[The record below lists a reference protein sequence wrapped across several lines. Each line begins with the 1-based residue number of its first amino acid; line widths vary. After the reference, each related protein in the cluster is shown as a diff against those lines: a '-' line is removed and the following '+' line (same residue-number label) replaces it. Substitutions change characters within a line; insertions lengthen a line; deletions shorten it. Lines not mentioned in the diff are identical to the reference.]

1 MSKKER
7 KIQDYDRVYAFLRH
21 YVDFCLRLAYRK
33 IRYVGLEKVPSDG
46 AVIYAPNH
54 TNALMDALVILS
66 MDRKQKVFVARADI
80 FKNPK
85 VAKILRF
92 LKIMPIMRIR
102 DGMDEVRKNTEI
114 IHKSVDVLLD
124 KVPFC
129 ILPEGRHQAK
139 HSLLPLSK
147 GIFRIALEAEEIMD
161 GRLPLYIVPVGLEY
175 GNFFRYRSTVL
186 VQIGEPINVS
196 SQGARLAFPAR
207 GDEPDEGRP
216 LRAHE
221 GSHPLHPRR

>member
-1 MSKKER
+1 
-7 KIQDYDRVYAFLRH
+7 
-21 YVDFCLRLAYRK
+21 
-33 IRYVGLEKVPSDG
+33 
-46 AVIYAPNH
+46 
-54 TNALMDALVILS
+54 
-66 MDRKQKVFVARADI
+66 
-80 FKNPK
+80 
-85 VAKILRF
+85 
-92 LKIMPIMRIR
+92 MPIMRIR

-147 GIFRIALEAEEIMD
+147 GIFRIALEAEELMN

-175 GNFFRYRSTVL
+175 GNFFRFRSTVL

-196 SQGARLAFPAR
+196 AFLKEHKQLTQPEVMNLMK
-207 GDEPDEGRP
+207 DELTERMKEVILYIPDDEYYDATSP
-216 LRAHE
+216 
-221 GSHPLHPRR
+221 